1 MLDIFSALF
10 CCKVLITP
18 IVALVQRVVSRLL
31 DGNGAIDKKY
41 QFHSTIL
48 LFIVNK
54 DLHGV
59 PDLLH
64 YDLIHILFNYITTIF
79 PVSFLAGKIKE
90 RQRQNYNKKQHPKSK
105 QSQGCNFTVQFLSL
119 EKNRISTDFICRG
132 KLENNLF
139 NLLQLMLHKKR
150 KPALKYVYFIQ

>member
-1 MLDIFSALF
+1 MPDIFSARF

-48 LFIVNK
+48 LFTVNN

-59 PDLLH
+59 PDPLH
-64 YDLIHILFNYITTIF
+64 YDLIHILFNYITTIS
-79 PVSFLAGKIKE
+79 PVSFPAGKIKE
-90 RQRQNYNKKQHPKSK
+90 RQRQNYDKKQHTKNK
-105 QSQGCNFTVQFLSL
+105 QSQGMQLYCAIPFTGIKSYQYQFLYVVVNWKTTYL
-119 EKNRISTDFICRG
+119 ICCS
-132 KLENNLF
+132 
-139 NLLQLMLHKKR
+139 
-150 KPALKYVYFIQ
+150 

>member
-1 MLDIFSALF
+1 M
-10 CCKVLITP
+10 
-18 IVALVQRVVSRLL
+18 
-31 DGNGAIDKKY
+31 DKKY

-48 LFIVNK
+48 LFIVNN

-64 YDLIHILFNYITTIF
+64 YDLIHILFNYITTIS
-79 PVSFLAGKIKE
+79 PVSFPAGKIKE
-90 RQRQNYNKKQHPKSK
+90 KQRQNYNKKQ
-105 QSQGCNFTVQFLSL
+105 QSQGMQLYCAIPFTG
-119 EKNRISTDFICRG
+119 KNRISTNFICRG

-150 KPALKYVYFIQ
+150 KPG